1 MHTNSIRGFLHAF
14 FVLKRVD
21 FYSSNRD
28 IINDFQKKPGLVHI
42 SKKRGI
48 DVSQVYDIIK
58 THDMN
63 VLNANTVSISSSPT
77 LLFDGAGVI
86 ALEYSCA

>member
-1 MHTNSIRGFLHAF
+1 MHINSIRGFLHAF

-58 THDMN
+58 IHDMN
-63 VLNANTVSISSSPT
+63 VLNVNIIK
-77 LLFDGAGVI
+77 LMEFK
-86 ALEYSCA
+86 

>member
-1 MHTNSIRGFLHAF
+1 MHTRSTRKFLHVF
-14 FVLKRVD
+14 FILKKVD
-21 FYSSNRD
+21 FYTSNQD
-28 IINDFQKKPGLVHI
+28 VINDFQRRPGLVHI

-63 VLNANTVSISSSPT
+63 VLNANIIK
-77 LLFDGAGVI
+77 LMEFK
-86 ALEYSCA
+86 

>member
-21 FYSSNRD
+21 FYSSNRG
-28 IINDFQKKPGLVHI
+28 IIIDFQKKPGLVHI
-42 SKKRGI
+42 AKNRGV

-58 THDMN
+58 THDIN
-63 VLNANTVSISSSPT
+63 VLNTNIIK
-77 LLFDGAGVI
+77 LMEFK
-86 ALEYSCA
+86 